1 MAPTHVPDYIPR
13 AQSIVAIEHT
23 QTTAERDALQQFASH
38 CRRIEPTTTQTV
50 TSSMVIDPTHMLRGK
65 SQQDSSLQRL
75 REAYRQTVMAV
86 PHYEDE
92 YNEPLAENLAAEVGE
107 ALATALTSEQHLTP
121 HLIQTLHHAVQQ
133 AAAERDAFLTDL
145 DREAAALNT
154 AHATLTDITQWLADR
169 AVQPF
174 ENWSIDER
182 YATHDTLRT
191 YKHQCDMLAAERQ
204 EMLYAGQITVSRI
217 ETDLFTTYLY
227 QALDVTYPVLADLAA
242 VGDLLEQARHRV
254 EQVLV

>member
-1 MAPTHVPDYIPR
+1 MAPTHLPDYIPR
-13 AQSIVAIEHT
+13 AQSIVAVERDR
-23 QTTAERDALQQFASH
+23 TTAEHDALQQFASH
-38 CRRIEPTTTQTV
+38 CRRIEPTTTQTA
-50 TSSMVIDPTHMLRGK
+50 TSSMVIDPTQTLIGE
-65 SQQDSSLQRL
+65 SQQDSSLPRL

-92 YNEPLAENLAAEVGE
+92 YNELLAENLSAEVGE

-191 YKHQCDMLAAERQ
+191 YEHQCDMLAAERQ